1 MHLTSKS
8 QTHEAPLDFS
18 KSALRKDSR
27 SKANRKFLWD
37 TLVCLGG
44 ILVAAIFSVFAMGF
58 AFAPEVNPI
67 GFWSRFAWFIG
78 GIVLLQMVL
87 MLIVF
92 QIRKRNRPLQELQQR
107 LADAY
112 LTSLDNSKLNPNHPQ
127 SS

>member
-1 MHLTSKS
+1 MHLTPKS
-8 QTHEAPLDFS
+8 QTHESPQVL
-18 KSALRKDSR
+18 KKDSQ
-27 SKANRKFLWD
+27 SKANRKLLWD
-37 TLVCLGG
+37 TVICLGG
-44 ILVAAIFSVFAMGF
+44 ILVAALFSVVAMGVVL
-58 AFAPEVNPI
+58 APSVNPV
-67 GFWSRFAWFIG
+67 GFWSRLAWFIG

-92 QIRKRNRPLQELQQR
+92 QIRKRNRPILELQQR